1 MEPLEYQG
9 TIERFLCEKATA
21 NYVQINVILELTPL
35 CNMNC
40 DKRFVRLSVEE
51 MKQQG
56 RLRIGY
62 MSQKK

>member
-1 MEPLEYQG
+1 MEHNNDM
-9 TIERFLCEKATA
+9 TMEKMMMTRAA
-21 NYVQINVILELTPL
+21 RNQYPINGSLELLPL